1 MKTFANIIAVALIIG
16 GLLLIFGA
24 AGQDDV
30 LDRTGEYLPV
40 IVTIKKVGAG
50 MALLLVGMFIKGRS
64 K

>member
-1 MKTFANIIAVALIIG
+1 MKTFTNIVAVALIIG

-24 AGQDDV
+24 AGQDNL